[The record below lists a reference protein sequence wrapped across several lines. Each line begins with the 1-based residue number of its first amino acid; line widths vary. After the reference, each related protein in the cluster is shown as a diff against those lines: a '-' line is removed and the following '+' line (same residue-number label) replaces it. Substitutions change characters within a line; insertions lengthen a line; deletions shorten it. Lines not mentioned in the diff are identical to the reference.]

1 MKYGSILGRAWWVVL
16 TVLVLTLIVTAVVT
30 ANVTPI
36 YRSTAQLV
44 VTPSDDIGDPADVL
58 RSLETLERRTVIAT
72 FARIPSTRESRD
84 AVAQALGGGAKA
96 IRGYDIDG
104 SVLPS
109 TNIVRIVVEGPD
121 PDRAAAIANQAA
133 TLTARQARMLYR
145 TYTMHVMASAR
156 PSSTPVRPD
165 RGRNYLVAT
174 AVGLLIGLAAA
185 FVLEH
190 LRKPAGE

>member
-1 MKYGSILGRAWWVVL
+1 MRYGSAVGRGWWVVL
-16 TVLVLTLIVTAVVT
+16 LVLVLTLAVTAAVT
-30 ANVTPI
+30 ANITPI
-36 YRSTAQLV
+36 YRSSALLV
-44 VTPSDDIGDPADVL
+44 VTPSTDVSDPGDVL

-84 AVAQALGGGAKA
+84 AVAKALGGDPKS
-96 IRGYDIDG
+96 IRGYDLDG

-121 PDRAAAIANQAA
+121 PDQAATIANAAA
-133 TLTARQARMLYR
+133 TLTARQARDLYR
-145 TYTMHVMASAR
+145 TYTMHVMAAAR

-165 RGRNYLVAT
+165 RGRNYLVAV
-174 AVGLLIGLAAA
+174 AVGLIVGLVAA

-190 LRKPAGE
+190 LRAPAGE